1 MSFWHCYPNKFPQ
14 KLFMAYI
21 CRVNRKIRT
30 FASHLIRDYFI
41 ILMIQ
46 TRLKGMGVALITPFK
61 EDESVDYDAL
71 MRLVDYQLQNNTDFL
86 CVLGTTAETPTL
98 TEEEKKKIKKMV
110 IERVNG
116 RIPILLGVGGNNT
129 RAIVETLKNDDF
141 TGVDAILSV
150 VPYYNKPSQE
160 GIYQHYKAISEA
172 TDLPIVLYN
181 VPGRTGVN
189 MKAET
194 TLRIA
199 RDFKNVIAVKE
210 ASGDITQMDDIIK
223 NKPANFDVIS
233 GDDGI
238 TFPLITL
245 GAVGIISVIGN
256 AFPREFSRM
265 VRLALQG
272 DYANA
277 LTIHHKFAELFK
289 LLFVDGNPAGVKA
302 MLNVM
307 GMIENKLRLPLVPT
321 RITTFEAMRKILD
334 ELNIKC

>member
-1 MSFWHCYPNKFPQ
+1 M
-14 KLFMAYI
+14 
-21 CRVNRKIRT
+21 IRT
-30 FASHLIRDYFI
+30 K
-41 ILMIQ
+41 
-46 TRLKGMGVALITPFK
+46 LKGMGVALITPFK
-61 EDESVDYDAL
+61 SDESVDYDAL
-71 MRLVDYQLQNNTDFL
+71 MRLVDYQVQNNTDFL

-98 TEEEKKKIKKMV
+98 TEDEKQKIKRRV
-110 IERVNG
+110 IERVGG

-129 RAIVETLKNDDF
+129 RSIVETLKNDDF
-141 TGVDAILSV
+141 TGVDAVLSV

-160 GIYQHYKAISEA
+160 GIYQHYKAIAEA
-172 TDLPIVLYN
+172 RPDMPIVLYN

-189 MKAET
+189 MTAET
-194 TLRIA
+194 TLRVA

-210 ASGDITQMDDIIK
+210 ASGNITQMDDIIK
-223 NKPANFDVIS
+223 NKPDSFDVIS

-245 GAVGIISVIGN
+245 GAVGVISVIGN

-277 LTIHHKFAELFK
+277 LAIHHKFAELFK

-302 MLNVM
+302 MLNAM
-307 GMIENKLRLPLVPT
+307 GMVENKLRLPLVPT
-321 RITTFEAMRKILD
+321 RITTFEAMRKILN

>member
-1 MSFWHCYPNKFPQ
+1 
-14 KLFMAYI
+14 
-21 CRVNRKIRT
+21 
-30 FASHLIRDYFI
+30 
-41 ILMIQ
+41 
-46 TRLKGMGVALITPFK
+46 MGVALITPFK

-71 MRLVDYQLQNNTDFL
+71 MRMVDYLVQNNTDFL

-98 TEEEKKKIKKMV
+98 TDDEKQKIKRMV
-110 IERVNG
+110 IDRVAG
-116 RIPILLGVGGNNT
+116 RIPILLGVSGNNT
-129 RAIVETLKNDDF
+129 RAVVDALRNDDY
-141 TGVDAILSV
+141 TGVDAVLSV

-160 GIYQHYKAISEA
+160 GIFQHYRAIA
-172 TDLPIVLYN
+172 QARPDMPIVLYN
-181 VPGRTGVN
+181 DPGRTGVN
-189 MKAET
+189 MTAET

-199 RDFKNVIAVKE
+199 RDLDNVVAIKE
-210 ASGDITQMDDIIK
+210 ASGNITQMDDIIK
-223 NKPANFDVIS
+223 NKPASFDVIS

-245 GAVGIISVIGN
+245 GAVGVISVIGN

-302 MLNVM
+302 MLNAM
-307 GMIENKLRLPLVPT
+307 GMVENKLRLPLVPT
-321 RITTFEAMRKILD
+321 RITTFEAMRRILS
-334 ELNIKC
+334 ELNIRC

>member
-1 MSFWHCYPNKFPQ
+1 
-14 KLFMAYI
+14 
-21 CRVNRKIRT
+21 
-30 FASHLIRDYFI
+30 
-41 ILMIQ
+41 
-46 TRLKGMGVALITPFK
+46 MGVALITPFK

-71 MRLVDYQLQNNTDFL
+71 MRMVDYLVQNNTDFL

-98 TEEEKKKIKKMV
+98 TDDEKQKIKRMV
-110 IERVNG
+110 IDRVAG
-116 RIPILLGVGGNNT
+116 RIPILLGVSGNNT
-129 RAIVETLKNDDF
+129 RSVVDALRNDDY
-141 TGVDAILSV
+141 TGVDAVLSV

-160 GIYQHYKAISEA
+160 GIYQHYRAIA
-172 TDLPIVLYN
+172 QARPDMPIVLYN

-189 MKAET
+189 MTAET

-199 RDFKNVIAVKE
+199 RDLDNVVAIKE
-210 ASGDITQMDDIIK
+210 ASGNITQMDDIIK
-223 NKPANFDVIS
+223 NKPASFDVIS

-245 GAVGIISVIGN
+245 GAVGVISVIGN

-265 VRLALQG
+265 VRLALLG

-302 MLNVM
+302 MLNAM
-307 GMIENKLRLPLVPT
+307 GMVENKLRLPLVPT
-321 RITTFEAMRKILD
+321 RITTFEAMRRILS
-334 ELNIKC
+334 ELNIRC

>member
-1 MSFWHCYPNKFPQ
+1 
-14 KLFMAYI
+14 
-21 CRVNRKIRT
+21 
-30 FASHLIRDYFI
+30 
-41 ILMIQ
+41 
-46 TRLKGMGVALITPFK
+46 MGVALITPFK
-61 EDESVDYDAL
+61 ADESVDYDAL
-71 MRLVDYQLQNNTDFL
+71 MRMVDYLVQNNTDFL

-98 TEEEKKKIKKMV
+98 TEEEKQKIKRMV
-110 IERVNG
+110 IERVHG
-116 RIPILLGVGGNNT
+116 RIPILLGLGGNNT
-129 RAIVETLKNDDF
+129 RAIVDALKNDDF
-141 TGVDAILSV
+141 TGVDAVLSV

-160 GIYQHYKAISEA
+160 GIYQHYKAIAEA
-172 TDLPIVLYN
+172 RPDMPIVLYN

-189 MKAET
+189 MTAET
-194 TLRIA
+194 TLRVA

-210 ASGDITQMDDIIK
+210 ASGNITQMDDIIK
-223 NKPANFDVIS
+223 NKPHTFDVIS

-245 GAVGIISVIGN
+245 GAVGVISVIGN

-302 MLNVM
+302 MLNAM
-307 GMIENKLRLPLVPT
+307 GMVENKLRLPLVPT
-321 RITTFEAMRKILD
+321 RITTFEAMRTILN
-334 ELNIKC
+334 ELNIRC

>member
-1 MSFWHCYPNKFPQ
+1 M
-14 KLFMAYI
+14 
-21 CRVNRKIRT
+21 IR
-30 FASHLIRDYFI
+30 
-41 ILMIQ
+41 

-71 MRLVDYQLQNNTDFL
+71 MRMVDYLVQNNTDFL

-98 TEEEKKKIKKMV
+98 TEDEKQQIKRRV
-110 IERVNG
+110 IERVAG

-129 RAIVETLKNDDF
+129 RAVVDALRNDDL
-141 TGVDAILSV
+141 TGVDAVLSV

-160 GIYQHYKAISEA
+160 GIYQHYRAIAEA
-172 TDLPIVLYN
+172 RPDMPIVLYN

-189 MKAET
+189 MTAET

-199 RDFKNVIAVKE
+199 RDFPNVIAVKE
-210 ASGDITQMDDIIK
+210 ASGNITQMDDIIK
-223 NKPANFDVIS
+223 NKPDTFDVIS

-245 GAVGIISVIGN
+245 GAVGVISVIGN

-302 MLNVM
+302 MLNAM
-307 GMIENKLRLPLVPT
+307 GMVENKLRLPLVPT
-321 RITTFEAMRKILD
+321 RITTFEAMRRILS